1 MLLDLRDLN
10 LECESKAQVG
20 KIRRYF
26 GLVRGQTWW
35 LSYDLDGTGEGP
47 RSGAADILSFDF
59 LFQGQLRLEL
69 SFSEDLSIA
78 EVDQKYCSQSA
89 SRSCNISS
97 PRQCSTISTATEE

>member
-26 GLVRGQTWW
+26 GLVRGQTW
-35 LSYDLDGTGEGP
+35 
-47 RSGAADILSFDF
+47 SFDF